1 MLAKARA
8 DVLLDQAR
16 IKTEL
21 KTEIA
26 TMVVNLTARL
36 VQTNLTAADREQLTQ
51 SALHAIAAAPV
62 QK

>member
-1 MLAKARA
+1 
-8 DVLLDQAR
+8 
-16 IKTEL
+16 
-21 KTEIA
+21 
-26 TMVVNLTARL
+26 MVVNLTAKL